1 MCILNQISSKFIY
14 LNTNLSKPSKT
25 HRVYMSF
32 VCPLYVL
39 CMSFVCP
46 LYVLCM
52 SFVCPLYVLFFRL
65 FLLAASS
72 HTTWLYLCPLHVS
85 CICLVF
91 VLYLSCI
98 CLVFVL
104 YLSTCIVERQ
114 GCHWFSRNTTFSI
127 RHKYG
132 IYKRQYVSFLL
143 HQ

>member
-1 MCILNQISSKFIY
+1 
-14 LNTNLSKPSKT
+14 
-25 HRVYMSF
+25 
-32 VCPLYVL
+32 
-39 CMSFVCP
+39 MSFVCP

-98 CLVFVL
+98 CLLLKDKDVIYLAGMPLFQYDINMVYISDNMSLFYRTNNLIHTFNETSLICPSFVPH
-104 YLSTCIVERQ
+104 LSLICP
-114 GCHWFSRNTTFSI
+114 
-127 RHKYG
+127 
-132 IYKRQYVSFLL
+132 SFVPHLSL
-143 HQ
+143 C